1 MRKLFIITAFVSFM
15 TYLFYILGSD
25 FMNTWH
31 KTHTDDPW
39 NEYASEED
47 DVRNDYKTSTA
58 WEQLQD
64 KVFFHQTRL
73 DSHHDGSDID
83 IDVDTDTE

>member
-15 TYLFYILGSD
+15 TYLFYILSSD
-25 FMNTWH
+25 FFTTWIR
-31 KTHTDDPW
+31 THQDNPW

-47 DVRNDYKTSTA
+47 DVRNESKASME